1 MQQVGEKFIND
12 AKSERT
18 YKDRSGNLRASIGY
32 FVLKGDVILNY
43 KIEGKPIG
51 VQAAKD
57 LLKAIV
63 QRFRK
68 RDTIRL
74 IGVAGMNYASYVESR
89 GLNVITMQSMVALD
103 DLDKQLKQLE
113 KKTGREFSTASQGV
127 SNTFDL

>member
-74 IGVAGMNYASYVESR
+74 IGVAPRYELCFLCRVQRAECNYHAVD
-89 GLNVITMQSMVALD
+89 GCI
-103 DLDKQLKQLE
+103 
-113 KKTGREFSTASQGV
+113 GRFGQAT
-127 SNTFDL
+127 